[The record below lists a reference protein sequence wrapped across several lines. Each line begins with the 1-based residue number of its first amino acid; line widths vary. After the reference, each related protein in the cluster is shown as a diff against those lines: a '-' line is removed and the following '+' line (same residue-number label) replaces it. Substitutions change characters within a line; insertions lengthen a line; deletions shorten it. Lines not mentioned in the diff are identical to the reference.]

1 MGKKNIIENIVQI
14 IEQSANAAAEQ
25 YEYQNNSDFN
35 DRLDSGDLGE
45 YEIILK
51 KPNGEVQQLEPI
63 SRALFAIDR
72 STYQIIKKDFSQEEK
87 KNILQIDEFPTNE
100 ASYDRLLSVLRRNA
114 TIIPFLGA
122 GFSVAAGC
130 PTWSEYI
137 VNQAERANMDEDR
150 IIQRI
155 NNGEQEQ
162 VMDEVIKKQTISVI
176 QREFRSSFEGTRI
189 SPSLSPGYEL
199 LDLIDNASITVNFDR
214 VFEDCHSEKQPFIEK
229 VHGTENNG
237 RF

>member
-25 YEYQNNSDFN
+25 YEYQNNSNFN

-114 TIIPFLGA
+114 TVIPFLGA

-137 VNQAERANMDEDR
+137 VNQAVRANMDKDR

-155 NNGEQEQ
+155 NDGEQEQ
-162 VMDEVIKKQTISVI
+162 VMDEVINKQTISVF
-176 QREFRSSFEGTRI
+176 QREFRSSF
-189 SPSLSPGYEL
+189 
-199 LDLIDNASITVNFDR
+199 
-214 VFEDCHSEKQPFIEK
+214 
-229 VHGTENNG
+229 
-237 RF
+237 